1 MPDTDDDQSVELVPD
16 QREQGDD
23 DTEAASERRAA
34 QARTEAGKHPTH
46 DLAEEDAERRDEEEL
61 QARLDQED
69 AAARAERLEERAT
82 KEQQELTER
91 RSREE
96 VLDATAETTRAM
108 QLAYA
113 DEEGRDRYRQLATND
128 VQRGISD
135 RAHGR
140 HELDEA
146 AAHRDETGSAGL
158 VAEGRRFQNSATI
171 EERKAVA
178 DDNISREYA
187 ASAREHRREAQPSPS
202 EAVRKPPED
211 TPEAQ
216 LPQDRL
222 HVRGHGQVRDKQGKV
237 VKPNPSRA
245 GTPDL
250 SMDRPRER

>member
-34 QARTEAGKHPTH
+34 QARTQADKNPTH
-46 DLAEEDAERRDEEEL
+46 DLAEEEAERQEEADEK
-61 QARLDQED
+61 ARLDED
-69 AAARAERLEERAT
+69 AEARAEELEERAA
-82 KEQQELTER
+82 KDQQALEER

-96 VLDATAETTRAM
+96 LLDATAETSRAF

-113 DEEGRDRYRQLATND
+113 DEEARDRYRQYATND

-146 AAHRDETGSAGL
+146 ATHRDEAGSAGL
-158 VAEGRRFQNSATI
+158 VAEGRRYQNAATI
-171 EERKAVA
+171 EERKAVS
-178 DDNISREYA
+178 DDSISREYD
-187 ASAREHRREAQPSPS
+187 ASAREHRREAQPNPS

-216 LPQDRL
+216 LPQARR
-222 HVRGHGQVRDKQGKV
+222 HVRGPGRVRNKQGKV
-237 VKPNPSRA
+237 VKPNRSSE
-245 GTPDL
+245 PDL
-250 SMDRPRER
+250 EI